1 MINGWI
7 NKTNKLKNE
16 KMPRNFYTPDEEPN
30 PGLHKSEQEEQDELD
45 EIDQINEDLAMEEGE
60 D

>member
-1 MINGWI
+1 
-7 NKTNKLKNE
+7 
-16 KMPRNFYTPDEEPN
+16 MPRNFYQVDEEPN
-30 PGLHKSEQEEQDELD
+30 PGYYKSEQEEQDELD